1 MKDKNLAIIE
11 LNKWI
16 KEAKNSGLNPMK
28 ELAEKIENRH
38 YENIVNAI
46 TYQANSSKSESTNAI
61 IQGLIRIAKGFRN
74 IKNMIALIYLKCSN
88 IVIPLCNRCV
98 PEK

>member
-1 MKDKNLAIIE
+1 MK
-11 LNKWI
+11 
-16 KEAKNSGLNPMK
+16 
-28 ELAEKIENRH
+28 
-38 YENIVNAI
+38 NIVKAI

-98 PEK
+98 PSEKYLSEKRNRDRERRELRKEQRLKAQIA